1 MAPVQKAIAMHTTP
15 SLVQRLF
22 RAVLALLLAG
32 AAASALAG
40 TQASG
45 AAALRNRHAASQ
57 QMLADSPFGG
67 PLYLESTE
75 APRLLQG
82 DVYALVDHPFQA
94 VSAALGDPGR
104 WCDVM
109 ILHLNTKHC
118 RRGAENGTPTIELRV
133 GKKHD
138 QPVAAASLVAFGFR
152 AVSTTPEYLAVEL
165 QAGTGPFDTS
175 DYRILFEA
183 VPVAGGK
190 SFIHMGYSFAY
201 GAVSRFAMQAYLAT
215 IARDKV
221 GFTRVEAARPGDAPG
236 YIGGVRGLVER
247 NTMRYYLA
255 IDAYLGALPAPSPE
269 QPERRL
275 KGWFDATERYSR
287 QLHEVEREAYM
298 AMKRREIQRQ
308 QEAS

>member
-1 MAPVQKAIAMHTTP
+1 MRPIP
-15 SLVQRLF
+15 SLTRRLLS
-22 RAVLALLLAG
+22 AMLALVLAS
-32 AAASALAG
+32 AAAAVQAG

-45 AAALRNRHAASQ
+45 APALRARFAASQ
-57 QMLADSPFGG
+57 QLLADNPFGG

-82 DVYALVDHPFQA
+82 DVYALVDHPFNA
-94 VSAALGDPGR
+94 VSAALGNPDR

-118 RRGAENGTPTIELRV
+118 RRGAQNGTSTIELRV

-152 AVSTTPEYLAVEL
+152 SVSATPDYLAVEL
-165 QAGTGPFDTS
+165 QAATGPFDTS

-183 VPVAGGK
+183 VPVDGGR
-190 SFIHMGYSFAY
+190 SFIHMGYSFGY
-201 GAVSRFAMQAYLAT
+201 GGVSRFAMQAYLAT

-221 GFTRVEAARPGDAPG
+221 GFTRVAPAQPGEPAG

-255 IDAYLGALPAPSPE
+255 IDAYLGALSAPPSA
-269 QPERRL
+269 QLERRL
-275 KGWFDATERYSR
+275 RAWFDATERYSR

-298 AMKRREIQRQ
+298 AMKRREVQRQ
-308 QEAS
+308 EQAP

>member
-1 MAPVQKAIAMHTTP
+1 MHTTP
-15 SLVQRLF
+15 SLLRRLF
-22 RAVLALLLAG
+22 SAVLALVLAW
-32 AAASALAG
+32 AACAAQAG

-45 AAALRNRHAASQ
+45 APALRARLAASQ
-57 QMLADSPFGG
+57 QLLADSPFGG
-67 PLYLESTE
+67 PLYLESSE

-94 VSAALGDPGR
+94 VSAALGNPGR
-104 WCDVM
+104 WCEVM

-118 RRGAENGTPTIELRV
+118 RRGVENGTSTIELRV

-138 QPVAAASLVAFGFR
+138 QPIAAASLVAFGFR
-152 AVSTTPEYLAVEL
+152 TVSATPEYLAVEL
-165 QAGTGPFDTS
+165 QAATGPFDTS

-183 VPVAGGK
+183 VPLEGGR
-190 SFIHMGYSFAY
+190 SFIHMGYSFSY

-221 GFTRVEAARPGDAPG
+221 GFTRVAPAHPGDAPG

-255 IDAYLGALPAPSPE
+255 IDAYLGALSAPPSA
-269 QPERRL
+269 QLERRL
-275 KGWFDATERYSR
+275 RAWFDATERYSR

-298 AMKRREIQRQ
+298 AMKRREVQRQ
-308 QEAS
+308 EQAS

>member
-1 MAPVQKAIAMHTTP
+1 MVNRVVSVVFAIG
-15 SLVQRLF
+15 
-22 RAVLALLLAG
+22 LALATVCG
-32 AAASALAG
+32 QAA

-45 AAALRNRHAASQ
+45 AAALRARYTATQ
-57 QMLADSPFGG
+57 PQLADSPFGG

-82 DVYALVDHPFQA
+82 DVYALVDHPFNA
-94 VSAALGDPGR
+94 VSAALGNPDR

-118 RRGAENGTPTIELRV
+118 RRSMDNGVPTVELRV

-138 QPVAAASLVAFGFR
+138 QPIAAASLVAFGFR

-165 QAGTGPFDTS
+165 QADTGPFDTR

-183 VPVAGGK
+183 VPVAGGR

-221 GFTRVEAARPGDAPG
+221 GFTRIAGASPGEAPG

-255 IDAYLGALPAPSPE
+255 IDAYLGALGGAPSE
-269 QPERRL
+269 QLERRL
-275 KGWFDATERYSR
+275 RAWFDATERYSR
-287 QLHEVEREAYM
+287 QLHEVDREAYM
-298 AMKRREIQRQ
+298 AMKRREIARQ
-308 QEAS
+308 QQTP

>member
-1 MAPVQKAIAMHTTP
+1 MRGMTMLRDP
-15 SLVQRLF
+15 SSPWRCLLVLLV
-22 RAVLALLLAG
+22 AVLAFAMGG
-32 AAASALAG
+32 AHAG

-45 AAALRNRHAASQ
+45 AAALRTRFAATQ
-57 QMLADSPFGG
+57 PLLADSPFGG
-67 PLYLESTE
+67 PLLLESTE

-82 DVYALVDHPFQA
+82 DVYALVDHPFAA
-94 VSAALGDPGR
+94 VSASLGNPER

-109 ILHLNTKHC
+109 ILHLNTKYC
-118 RRGAENGTPTIELRV
+118 RRAVENGVPQIELRV

-138 QPVAAASLVAFGFR
+138 QPIAAAAPVAFGFR

-165 QAGTGPFDTS
+165 QAPQGPFDTR

-183 VPVAGGK
+183 VPLDGGR
-190 SFIHMGYSFAY
+190 SFIHMGYSFGY
-201 GAVSRFAMQAYLAT
+201 GAVSRMAMQVYLST

-221 GFTRVEAARPGDAPG
+221 GFTKVAAARPGEAPG

-255 IDAYLGALPAPSPE
+255 IDAYLGALAVPPAE
-269 QPERRL
+269 QTERRL
-275 KGWFDATERYSR
+275 RAWFDATERYSR

-298 AMKRREIQRQ
+298 SMKRREIARQ
-308 QEAS
+308 QQAQ

>member
-1 MAPVQKAIAMHTTP
+1 MI
-15 SLVQRLF
+15 SRL
-22 RAVLALLLAG
+22 
-32 AAASALAG
+32 ASALLAFVLACAAGWAQAG

-45 AAALRNRHAASQ
+45 AAPLRARYAASQ
-57 QMLADSPFGG
+57 PLLADSPFGG

-82 DVYALVDHPFQA
+82 DVYALVDHPFPA
-94 VSAALGDPGR
+94 VGAALGNPDR

-118 RRGAENGTPTIELRV
+118 RRAVENGAPMIELRV

-138 QPVAAASLVAFGFR
+138 QPIAAAAPVAFGFR
-152 AVSTTPEYLAVEL
+152 AASATPEYLAVEL
-165 QAGTGPFDTS
+165 QAAQGPFDTR

-183 VPVAGGK
+183 IPAEGGR

-221 GFTRVEAARPGDAPG
+221 GFTKAAAANPGEAPG

-255 IDAYLGALPAPSPE
+255 IDAYLGALAVPPAE

-275 KGWFDATERYSR
+275 RAWFDATERYSR

-298 AMKRREIQRQ
+298 SMKRREIARQ
-308 QEAS
+308 QQAQ

>member
-1 MAPVQKAIAMHTTP
+1 MRTT
-15 SLVQRLF
+15 SSVLDRLF
-22 RAVLALLLAG
+22 PVLLAFLLIG
-32 AAASALAG
+32 LAGWAQAG

-45 AAALRNRHAASQ
+45 AAELRARHAASHQ
-57 QMLADSPFGG
+57 LLANSPFGG
-67 PLYLESTE
+67 PLFLESTE
-75 APRLLQG
+75 APRMLQG
-82 DVYALVDHPFQA
+82 DVYALVDHPFAA
-94 VSAALGDPGR
+94 VSAALGNSER

-118 RRGAENGTPTIELRV
+118 RRAVENGTPTIELRV

-138 QPVAAASLVAFGFR
+138 QPIAAASLVAFGFR

-165 QAGTGPFDTS
+165 QAVTGPFDTR

-183 VPVAGGK
+183 VPAQGGR

-221 GFTRVEAARPGDAPG
+221 GFTKVAAANPGDPAS

-255 IDAYLGALPAPSPE
+255 IDAYLDALAAAPSE
-269 QPERRL
+269 QQERRL
-275 KGWFDATERYSR
+275 RAWFDATERYSR
-287 QLHEVEREAYM
+287 QLHEVEREDYM
-298 AMKRREIQRQ
+298 AMKRREIMRQ
-308 QEAS
+308 QQAQ